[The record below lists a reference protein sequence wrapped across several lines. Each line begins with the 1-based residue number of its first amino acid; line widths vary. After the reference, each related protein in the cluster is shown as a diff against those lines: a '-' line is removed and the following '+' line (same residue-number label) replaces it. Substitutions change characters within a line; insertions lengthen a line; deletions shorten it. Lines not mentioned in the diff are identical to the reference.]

1 MTELAPFRLDPILVE
16 RPWGGQRLARYG
28 KTLPAGVHIGESWE
42 LCDLPQEVAPH
53 VDDPSSTVL
62 DGPYAGARLRTV
74 VAEQLNRIIQQML
87 ATKK

>member
-1 MTELAPFRLDPILVE
+1 MMAAMDPLEPFRLKPVLVE
-16 RPWGGQRLARYG
+16 RPWGGARLAAYG
-28 KTLPAGVHIGESWE
+28 KQLPPDTPIGESWE

-74 VAEQLNRIIQQML
+74 QSTSL
-87 ATKK
+87 AT